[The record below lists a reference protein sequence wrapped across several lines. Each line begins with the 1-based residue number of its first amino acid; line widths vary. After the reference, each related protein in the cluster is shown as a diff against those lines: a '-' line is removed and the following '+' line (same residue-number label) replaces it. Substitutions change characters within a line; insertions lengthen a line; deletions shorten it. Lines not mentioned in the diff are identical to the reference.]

1 MNIRWI
7 SKASPPR
14 GLRDFNSNWSN
25 RLILPNQSL
34 HFAFPR
40 RTITFSV
47 AVCVVLEICFCHTR
61 DTRLGFCSFPPIR
74 TQAFDN
80 LRESNQSACSDI
92 NAWQRSKRSRDPRK
106 HRKSKIT
113 DTIASWF
120 STAVSVNK
128 TPNNNFFQVTSLTWT
143 FYSIRI
149 ICIKPKIENRK
160 ETIIFVTED
169 MLHPGCRGLQ
179 LRSFCSFVFRAR
191 FKSEDIHVRF
201 RAQAIRSKN
210 RLSQNNAPLPLT
222 MLAVRIVHNCWSCNI
237 NINLLI
243 ICILS
248 SRKTGQAG
256 WQSVRSR
263 TS

>member
-1 MNIRWI
+1 MKLTSKSRMNIRWI

-25 RLILPNQSL
+25 RLILSNQSL

-40 RTITFSV
+40 RINTFSV

-113 DTIASWF
+113 DTYCVMIFNSSFRQQNSKQQFLSGDF
-120 STAVSVNK
+120 SQVNILFN
-128 TPNNNFFQVTSLTWT
+128 TNL
-143 FYSIRI
+143 
-149 ICIKPKIENRK
+149 CIKPKI
-160 ETIIFVTED
+160 
-169 MLHPGCRGLQ
+169 
-179 LRSFCSFVFRAR
+179 
-191 FKSEDIHVRF
+191 
-201 RAQAIRSKN
+201 
-210 RLSQNNAPLPLT
+210 
-222 MLAVRIVHNCWSCNI
+222 
-237 NINLLI
+237 
-243 ICILS
+243 
-248 SRKTGQAG
+248 
-256 WQSVRSR
+256 
-263 TS
+263 